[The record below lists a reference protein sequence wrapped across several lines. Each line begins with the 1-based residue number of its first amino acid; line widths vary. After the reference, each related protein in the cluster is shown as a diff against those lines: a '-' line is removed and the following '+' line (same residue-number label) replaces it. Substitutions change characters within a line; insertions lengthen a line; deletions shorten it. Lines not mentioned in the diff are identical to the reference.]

1 MPLLFGLVVLHHGS
15 SAPIFAAAAAAA
27 AAASCGFGGKARAAE
42 DRSRASPLGAASRGK
57 VQDRAEAASSL
68 RLRPPRVTPPKTLLR
83 RLERAA
89 VGAGGAAVEPA
100 AARRARGRQYCLDGV
115 LFRCHAAQA
124 DPNTGRAAIMDSSN
138 AIQSVI
144 TATRSTL

>member
-42 DRSRASPLGAASRGK
+42 DRSRDSPLGAAPRGK

-100 AARRARGRQYCLDGV
+100 AARRARGVNIVSMGYCFAVMPLKRT
-115 LFRCHAAQA
+115 LIQA
-124 DPNTGRAAIMDSSN
+124 VPPLWTA
-138 AIQSVI
+138 
-144 TATRSTL
+144 ATRYKAL